1 MKNYINLIKN
11 NLKKNYKNSTIF
23 NKNLIKLHKL
33 SRKEILEKIKKK
45 GSKKDFFKNDDFTF
59 KKIRN
64 LYLSR
69 TTKKKEKQILIFHK
83 KFEVNLSLK
92 KKYSEN
98 YFKLS
103 NLETS
108 IQTYCYLG
116 LIINQSKNLNKYQKI
131 NTILKILDK
140 ITITEKNIFNCKSKF
155 FEKLINVEEKLLKS
169 IINAK

>member
-1 MKNYINLIKN
+1 M
-11 NLKKNYKNSTIF
+11 
-23 NKNLIKLHKL
+23 
-33 SRKEILEKIKKK
+33 
-45 GSKKDFFKNDDFTF
+45 
-59 KKIRN
+59 
-64 LYLSR
+64 
-69 TTKKKEKQILIFHK
+69 IFHK

>member
-1 MKNYINLIKN
+1 MKKLMKNYINLIKN

-69 TTKKKEKQILIFHK
+69 TTKKKR
-83 KFEVNLSLK
+83 
-92 KKYSEN
+92 
-98 YFKLS
+98 
-103 NLETS
+103 ETNFDFS
-108 IQTYCYLG
+108 
-116 LIINQSKNLNKYQKI
+116 
-131 NTILKILDK
+131 
-140 ITITEKNIFNCKSKF
+140 
-155 FEKLINVEEKLLKS
+155 
-169 IINAK
+169 